1 MQRRLDERSYEVD
14 TPQGKYRRNRVHLRR
29 TRETETTVP
38 LVPVLS
44 RDLQRYAAV
53 PVPPNST
60 TMNET
65 VVDSEPAI
73 IRPSTRQKKTLARL
87 EDYVHK

>member
-14 TPQGKYRRNRVHLRR
+14 TPQGTYRRNRVHLRG

-38 LVPVLS
+38 LVPVLPHA
-44 RDLQRYAAV
+44 LQRYAAV
-53 PVPPNST
+53 HVPPNST

-65 VVDSEPAI
+65 AIDSESAI
-73 IRPSTRQKKTLARL
+73 IRRSTRQKKRPARL